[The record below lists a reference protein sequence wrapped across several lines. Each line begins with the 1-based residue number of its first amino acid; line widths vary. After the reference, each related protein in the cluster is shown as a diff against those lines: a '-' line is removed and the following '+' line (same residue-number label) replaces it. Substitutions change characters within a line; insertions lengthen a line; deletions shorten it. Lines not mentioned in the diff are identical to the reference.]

1 MKLAGRLLRY
11 FIGCG
16 GRGLLMYIIHYIF
29 FHLHVPE
36 DLVVEAGSKPADL
49 RLFLATKVIWQV
61 HNLFDLFLAILT
73 IAIVQLLL
81 LKHDDVV

>member
-1 MKLAGRLLRY
+1 
-11 FIGCG
+11 
-16 GRGLLMYIIHYIF
+16 MYIIHYIF

-61 HNLFDLFLAILT
+61 HDLFDLFLAILT